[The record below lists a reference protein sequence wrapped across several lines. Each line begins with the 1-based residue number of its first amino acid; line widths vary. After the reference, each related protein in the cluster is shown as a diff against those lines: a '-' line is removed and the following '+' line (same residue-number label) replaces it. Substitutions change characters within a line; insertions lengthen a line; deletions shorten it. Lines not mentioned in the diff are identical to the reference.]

1 MKRRTRKP
9 AKKKW
14 LGKLI
19 LFILICIAAVAVY
32 AVAQYNQGLSEGKE
46 GKYKDDGKTYDLFE
60 GSEPKF
66 GEINV
71 LLIGSDTRGDE
82 RGLSDTIMVAHYNQD
97 SHNMKIASIMRD
109 TYVDI
114 PGHGMQKI
122 NAAFAIGGPELLRQT
137 IQQNFDIDL
146 NYYAVV
152 DFEGFTKIAD
162 MIAPDG
168 IEVDIEHE
176 MSKGINTTLY
186 PGKQT
191 LNGEELLGY
200 VRFRQDKDSDY
211 GRVKRQQ
218 GVIGKL
224 KEQAVSIHSL
234 TKLPKLLGVAD
245 PYIDTNVDN
254 KTILSIGKGLIASS
268 SKDMETLRI
277 PVPDSYGDLQTDV
290 GVVLDIDLDKNKQEL
305 KDFLSTSSS
314 NEEGDH

>member
-1 MKRRTRKP
+1 MKRRTRKS

-14 LGKLI
+14 LRKLI
-19 LFILICIAAVAVY
+19 FFILICIAAVAVY
-32 AVAQYNQGLSEGKE
+32 AVVQYNQGLTEGKE
-46 GKYKDDGKTYDLFE
+46 GEYKDDGTTFDPFQ
-60 GSEPKF
+60 GSEPQF

-71 LLIGSDTRGDE
+71 LLIGSDTRGEE
-82 RGLSDTIMVAHYNQD
+82 RGLSDTIMIAHYNQD
-97 SHNMKIASIMRD
+97 SHDMKIASIMRD

-137 IQQNFDIDL
+137 IQQNFDVDL

-176 MSKGINTTLY
+176 MSKGIDTTLY

-218 GVIGKL
+218 EVIGKL

-254 KTILSIGKGLIASS
+254 KTILSIGKGLIAGS

-277 PVPDSYGDLQTDV
+277 PVPDTYGDLQTDV

-305 KDFLSTSSS
+305 KDFLSTSPSD
-314 NEEGDH
+314 EEGDH